1 MTQDKIRIDSTSLS
15 FFIDGVTY
23 YVTLPTKSINS
34 ENVETLESIVKLL
47 HKMKVKSITTR
58 RVR

>member
-34 ENVETLESIVKLL
+34 ENVETLEGIVKLL